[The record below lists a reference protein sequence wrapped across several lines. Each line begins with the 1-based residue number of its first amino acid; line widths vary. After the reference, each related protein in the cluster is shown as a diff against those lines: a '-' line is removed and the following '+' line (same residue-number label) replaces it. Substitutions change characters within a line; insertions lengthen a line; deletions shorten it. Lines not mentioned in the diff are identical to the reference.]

1 MNHSCEPNCVTQKW
15 TVNGDTRI
23 GLFALHD
30 IPAGTE
36 LVFDYRLQSCSGV
49 EKKPCQCGA
58 SRCSRFIGVKVDK
71 VTIIFEIINTIFTN
85 KLLITYYFFFI
96 GRGKKETNSIE

>member
-30 IPAGTE
+30 IPTGTE

-58 SRCSRFIGVKVDK
+58 TRCSKFIGVKV
-71 VTIIFEIINTIFTN
+71 VIIVYYVNILSVKNVWCII
-85 KLLITYYFFFI
+85 LH
-96 GRGKKETNSIE
+96 GK

>member
-1 MNHSCEPNCVTQKW
+1 MNHSCEPNCVAQKW

-30 IPAGTE
+30 ISAGTE

-58 SRCSRFIGVKVDK
+58 ARCSRFIGVKV
-71 VTIIFEIINTIFTN
+71 VIIVIKKKKKNI
-85 KLLITYYFFFI
+85 LMFI
-96 GRGKKETNSIE
+96 

>member
-1 MNHSCEPNCVTQKW
+1 MEFNVFDRFMNHSCEPNCVTQKW

-30 IPAGTE
+30 ISAGTE

-58 SRCSRFIGVKVDK
+58 ARCSKFIGVKVVNIFVK
-71 VTIIFEIINTIFTN
+71 HFNYFII
-85 KLLITYYFFFI
+85 LLLKIA
-96 GRGKKETNSIE
+96 